1 MKNIFHH
8 FRFVDFYRD
17 IGVIWDKQNN
27 TGQAKE
33 LIAVIEREN
42 APPLT
47 LSINRLPKF
56 ESAFALT
63 IHKTQGSEY
72 DQVLIVLPFNNTEA
86 CTKELLYTGV
96 TRAKESIDIIATEDV
111 LRKSLNR
118 TNQRDTML
126 RYCLFEY

>member
-1 MKNIFHH
+1 
-8 FRFVDFYRD
+8 V
-17 IGVIWDKQNN
+17 
-27 TGQAKE
+27 
-33 LIAVIEREN
+33 
-42 APPLT
+42 T

-72 DQVLIVLPFNNTEA
+72 EQVLIVLPFNNTEA

-96 TRAKESIDIIATEDV
+96 TRAKESIDIVTTEDV
-111 LRKSLNR
+111 LMKSLNR

-126 RYCLFEY
+126 RYCLALSAD